1 MYVHFLTKKAHTYS
15 YSNIK
20 LNLVGGSDLTH
31 DAADT
36 FLARL
41 FLPCAPNGMAP
52 HPRLKYACFVAEA
65 TKTILLLLDLP
76 LLAFF
81 HRIVMRTNILY
92 VRRRCP
98 VLCIRGYA
106 VRERGGGDLLFF
118 LGKQG
123 GEKNSQWSRGRKI
136 LPKTKL
142 AVNELW
148 HFPRRRRRLCREK
161 RRGKHV
167 T

>member
-1 MYVHFLTKKAHTYS
+1 MYVHFCTQKAHTYS

-41 FLPCAPNGMAP
+41 FLLRAPNGMAP
-52 HPRLKYACFVAEA
+52 PPRLKSLSMHALWAEA
-65 TKTILLLLDLP
+65 TKTILLLDLL

-92 VRRRCP
+92 VRRCP
-98 VLCIRGYA
+98 VLCIRGDA

-118 LGKQG
+118 LENKEVKKIVSGAG
-123 GEKNSQWSRGRKI
+123 GEKYCRKPNW
-136 LPKTKL
+136 L
-142 AVNELW
+142 
-148 HFPRRRRRLCREK
+148 
-161 RRGKHV
+161 
-167 T
+167 